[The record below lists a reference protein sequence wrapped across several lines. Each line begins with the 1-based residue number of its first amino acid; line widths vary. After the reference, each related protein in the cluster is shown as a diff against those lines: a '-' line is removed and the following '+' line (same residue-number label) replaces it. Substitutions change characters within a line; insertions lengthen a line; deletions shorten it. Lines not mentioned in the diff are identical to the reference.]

1 VVAVVNRDDYRGIM
15 WWVTV
20 AGRRSPGGCL
30 MSIGFTLFVIVVIVE
45 GFRQGW
51 FR

>member
-1 VVAVVNRDDYRGIM
+1 MVNRDDYRGIM

-20 AGRRSPGGCL
+20 AGRRSPGGC
-30 MSIGFTLFVIVVIVE
+30 MSSIAVTLLLIVLIVE

-51 FR
+51 WF